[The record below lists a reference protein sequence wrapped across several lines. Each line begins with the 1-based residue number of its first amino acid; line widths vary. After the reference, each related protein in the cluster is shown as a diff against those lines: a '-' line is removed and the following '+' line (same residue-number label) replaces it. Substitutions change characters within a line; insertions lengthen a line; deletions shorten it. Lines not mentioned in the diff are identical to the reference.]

1 MRTKKDKT
9 LEVGELEDSIILFN
23 SSMRKTFVEGV
34 LQDAK
39 GWFESKTDGKVEVS
53 YEDFNLK
60 DHEFGFKMTVTKGK
74 DCTKQ
79 MFSEASSAFVNIMG
93 YMFSSDSEQYD
104 LTFSSDN
111 SKVELEIVSN
121 W

>member
-1 MRTKKDKT
+1 MRTKKDNRLKI
-9 LEVGELEDSIILFN
+9 EAVEDNVILFN

-53 YEDFNLK
+53 YEDFDLK
-60 DHEFGFKMTVTKGK
+60 GHEFGFKMVVTKGK
-74 DCTKQ
+74 DCKKQ
-79 MFSEASSAFVNIMG
+79 MFSEASSAFMNIMS
-93 YMFSSDSEQYD
+93 YMFSGDSEQYD

-111 SKVELEIVSN
+111 GRVELELVSN